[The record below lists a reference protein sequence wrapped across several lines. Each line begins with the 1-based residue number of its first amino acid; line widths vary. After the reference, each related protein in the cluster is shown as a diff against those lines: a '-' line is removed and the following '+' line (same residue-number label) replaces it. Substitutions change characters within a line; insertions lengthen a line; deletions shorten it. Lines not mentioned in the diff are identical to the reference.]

1 MATINFL
8 VPPLFA
14 TKFSG
19 GLWCIMQYASGLA
32 DLGHEV
38 TITPILPGPTPE
50 WAPSNIRIN
59 SIEKADLHA
68 KLRTEL
74 RKTLGTA
81 IRLLL
86 KREPIDSAKNRL
98 RSLANA
104 ILIPYNTA
112 CPYEVRRAIS
122 LSYSSLIQKQAEVT
136 VATSYETAVIAHL
149 YGTGEKYYFLQHYE
163 PLFKDD
169 KNNPILAGFEAEAS
183 YHLPL
188 KQIANST
195 WLKNEVGKITP
206 QKSIF
211 LCNNAINHDVFHG
224 EPKLA
229 AETDTVTVISYGG
242 RDAVWKGFHD
252 MAHGM
257 RIARERMPQ
266 KNIRWLVYGDALLP
280 PDNDIASYEP
290 LGFLNPERLAEAYR
304 SADLL
309 LSASWYESFPLFPLE
324 AMACGIPT
332 ITTAY
337 GTEDFAKHGLT
348 AEICEA
354 KNSESIANSLI
365 HLISDTN
372 YRNQLAINGHRISKD
387 FTWERSFAQM
397 EGILTGKPLEPRAAK
412 VQHTI

>member
-38 TITPILPGPTPE
+38 FITPILPGPTPS
-50 WAPSNIRIN
+50 WAPSNIRVN
-59 SIEKADLHA
+59 SIGKA
-68 KLRTEL
+68 EL
-74 RKTLGTA
+74 RALLRSEFWKTLNTA

-86 KREPIDSAKNRL
+86 RKESTESAKKQL
-98 RSLANA
+98 RSLASA
-104 ILIPYNTA
+104 VLIPYNTA
-112 CPYEVRRAIS
+112 CSYEVRRAIS
-122 LSYSSLIQKQAEVT
+122 LSYSSLIQKQTEIT
-136 VATSYETAVIAHL
+136 VATSYETAIIAHL
-149 YGTGEKYYFLQHYE
+149 YGSGEKYYFLQHYE

-169 KNNPILAGFEAEAS
+169 KNNPILAEFEAEAS

-188 KQIANST
+188 QQIANSS
-195 WLKNEVGKITP
+195 WLKNKVEESTSK
-206 QKSIF
+206 QAIF
-211 LCNNAINHDVFHG
+211 LCNNAINHEVFQG

-229 AETDTVTVISYGG
+229 VDTDDVTVISYGG
-242 RDAVWKGFHD
+242 RDAIWKGFYE
-252 MAHGM
+252 MAQGM

-280 PDNDIASYEP
+280 PNNDIASYEP
-290 LGFLNPERLAEAYR
+290 LGFLSPERLADAYR

-324 AMACGIPT
+324 AMACGLPT
-332 ITTAY
+332 ITTAF
-337 GTEDFAKHGLT
+337 GTEDFAKHGIT

-354 KNSESIANSLI
+354 KNYESIANSLVR
-365 HLISDTN
+365 LISDVN
-372 YRNQLAINGHRISKD
+372 YRNQLAVNGHRISKD
-387 FTWERSFAQM
+387 FTWERSFSQM
-397 EGILTGKPLEPRAAK
+397 ERILTGNAIARA
-412 VQHTI
+412 VVG